1 MAEQTAA
8 FYQTEQIRSLE
19 QRSNVSSEMLM
30 ERAGTAVFHA
40 LRQHWPKAKHVL
52 ILCGPGNNGGDGYVV
67 ARLAQQAGL
76 EVTVWTISEQ
86 QHDASA
92 AQQALQQCLAV
103 GVQPVP
109 YQENSKI
116 AADVIVD
123 ALFGIGLSKP
133 ITGLADQL
141 IRAVNMSGI
150 PVLAVDV
157 PSGLCADTGQ
167 CLGVAINARITLTFV
182 GIKLGLVTG
191 QGPQCAG
198 QISVSDLDLP
208 ASVVKAAQPCAT
220 KIQIKRQ
227 DFLARPRDAHKGN
240 FGHVL
245 VVGGDHGMGGAVILA
260 AKAALRSGAGLVTV
274 ATRAEHLASVL
285 SVCPEVMC
293 HALEKPRELLALLAK
308 ASVVV
313 IGPGLG
319 RGVWGKRLRKF
330 VLASRLPLVVDADAL
345 YQLSKLKRDNWVLTP
360 HPGEAARLLSKT
372 SEVIQ
377 ADRLA
382 AVNALQRNYGG
393 VSVLKGAGTLVAFN
407 HKVQVCC
414 AGNPGMASAG
424 MGDVLSGVIG
434 AFIAQG
440 MTLSR
445 AASLG
450 VQIHAMAG
458 DQAAYHGERGLCA
471 SDVIAQ
477 LRTLINVPMV

>member
-8 FYQTEQIRSLE
+8 IYQTEQIRLLE
-19 QRSNVSSEMLM
+19 QRSNVSSEILM
-30 ERAGTAVFHA
+30 ERAGMAVFHT
-40 LRQHWPKAKHVL
+40 LRQHWPKAKRVL

-67 ARLAQQAGL
+67 SRLAQQAGL
-76 EVTVWTISEQ
+76 AVTVWTISEQ
-86 QHDASA
+86 QRYAGA

-103 GVQPVP
+103 GIQPVP
-109 YQENSKI
+109 YQENLTI
-116 AADVIVD
+116 TADVIVD
-123 ALFGIGLSKP
+123 ALFGIGIRKP
-133 ITGLADQL
+133 ITGLAASL
-141 IRAVNMSGI
+141 MRAVNASDI

-157 PSGLCADTGQ
+157 PSGLCADTGR
-167 CLGVAINARITLTFV
+167 CLGSAINASLTLTFIGV
-182 GIKLGLVTG
+182 KLGLVTG

-198 QISVSDLDLP
+198 QISVCDLDLP
-208 ASVVKAAQPCAT
+208 ASIVNTAQPCAA

-227 DFLARPRDAHKGN
+227 DFLPRLRDAHKGN

-245 VVGGDHGMGGAVILA
+245 IVGGDHGMGGAVILA

-293 HALEKPRELLALLAK
+293 HALEKPRELLPLLAK

-345 YQLSKLKRDNWVLTP
+345 YQLPKLKRNNWVLTP
-360 HPGEAARLLSKT
+360 HPGEAAQLLSKT

-377 ADRLA
+377 ADRLT
-382 AVNALQRNYGG
+382 AVNTLQQNFGG
-393 VSVLKGAGTLVAFN
+393 INVLKGAGTLVAFDN
-407 HKVQVCC
+407 KVHVCC

-458 DQAAYHGERGLCA
+458 DQAASRGERGLCA

-477 LRTLINVPMV
+477 LQAFINTPR